1 MSLRVLGIMGS
12 PRRSSNTE
20 LLLDAALDGAAQ
32 GGAAT
37 DKVVVCDLSIH
48 PCTEC
53 YACAQDGNCSIRDDM
68 TGLYDDLVAADCIIM
83 ATPVF
88 FYGFAAQAKALVDR
102 CQALWMRRH
111 VLRTWT
117 PDVMARRGALISVG
131 ATRGPKLFDGMVLT
145 AKYFFDAVGV
155 RDAAQVLVRG
165 VDEQAAI
172 RAFPAHLEEAREMG
186 RRLCAGSGN

>member
-1 MSLRVLGIMGS
+1 MGS
-12 PRRSSNTE
+12 PRRWSNTE
-20 LLLDAALDGAAQ
+20 LLLDAALNGAAQ

-37 DKVVVCDLSIH
+37 YKVVVCDLSIH

-68 TGLYDDLVAADCIIM
+68 TRLYDDLVAADCIIM

-102 CQALWMRRH
+102 CQALWMRRR

-117 PDVMARRGALISVG
+117 PDVTARRGALISVG

-165 VDEQAAI
+165 IDEKGAI
-172 RAFPAHLEEAREMG
+172 RAFPAHLEEARQMG
-186 RRLCAGSGN
+186 RSLCAGSGN